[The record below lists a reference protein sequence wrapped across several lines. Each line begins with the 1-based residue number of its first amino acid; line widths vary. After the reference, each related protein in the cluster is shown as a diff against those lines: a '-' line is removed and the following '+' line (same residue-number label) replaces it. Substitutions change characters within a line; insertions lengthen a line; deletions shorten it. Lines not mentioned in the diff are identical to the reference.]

1 MIPNQWYVILES
13 NEVKTGKPV
22 GVTRM
27 GEKLVLWRDAQ
38 GQVTCMA
45 DLCPHRGVALSIGK
59 LAGECVECPFHG
71 FQFDPS
77 GRCTLIPANG
87 KNATPPKA
95 FQVKRVYPAR
105 EAHGFIYIY
114 WGEPKDDLPPAILP
128 LALLPPLPWFDS
140 IDDSFS
146 YSTLRDLWATHYSRA
161 IENQLDSVHVPFV
174 HKTTIGRG
182 NRTLINGPLTHVES
196 QPYGDVINMWVFNEV
211 DTGQKPRR
219 ASELPAPTR
228 HPMLQFIF
236 PNLWQNW
243 IADDLRVVVAFV
255 PIDAEN
261 TMMYLRQY
269 QRIAR
274 TPVVRE
280 LFNALGTLGNL
291 IIERQD
297 KRIVITQRPKASGL
311 HIGEKMIPGDG
322 PIVDYRRRRDEL
334 IAGK

>member
-13 NEVKTGKPV
+13 NEVKPGKPV

-27 GEKLVLWRDAQ
+27 GEKLVLWRDSQ

-59 LAGECVECPFHG
+59 LIGNCVECPFHG
-71 FQFDPS
+71 FQYDTS

-95 FQVKRVYPAR
+95 FQVNRVYPTR
-105 EAHGFIYIY
+105 EAHGFIYLW
-114 WGEPKDDLPPAILP
+114 WGEPKDDLPS
-128 LALLPPLPWFDS
+128 LPWFDS

-146 YSTLRDLWATHYSRA
+146 YSTLRDPWATHYSRA

-182 NRTLINGPLTHVES
+182 NRTLINGPLSRVES

-211 DTGQKPRR
+211 DNGQKPRR
-219 ASELPAPTR
+219 AGELPEPTR

-243 IADDLRVVVAFV
+243 IADNLRVVVAFV
-255 PIDAEN
+255 PIDDEN

-269 QRIAR
+269 QRVAR
-274 TPVVRE
+274 APVLRE

-297 KRIVITQRPKASGL
+297 KRIVITQHPKASGL
-311 HIGEKMIPGDG
+311 HIGEKLIPGDG
-322 PIVDYRRRRDEL
+322 PIVDYRRKRQEL
-334 IAGK
+334 QSQGAR